1 MNIPET
7 MKFLRAAG
15 KRITPE
21 RKLLLRIISENA
33 HLDASEIYQLAKRE
47 DSKISLSTVYRTVRL
62 LEELGLVE
70 ARELGEDHYHYEVR
84 LEDHYH
90 LICLDCGKVVEI
102 PPVDAVRKLGAERG
116 FEIVE
121 VKLELLGYCP
131 ACQKKRARKKKGSP
145 SQVPTERPQL
155 PGPIARMIDL
165 RKVSL
170 IAHPERVSRAL
181 EQLKINDLLEILSYS
196 KNRIEVASKMLAT
209 IPNAELVAMWTDGLS
224 CHAVLRKQS
233 RL

>member
-47 DSKISLSTVYRTVRL
+47 NPKISLSTVYRTVRL

-70 ARELGEDHYHYEVR
+70 ASELGEDHYHYEVR
-84 LEDHYH
+84 LEEHYH

-116 FEIVE
+116 FEVVG
-121 VKLELLGYCP
+121 VKLELLGYCA
-131 ACQKKRARKKKGSP
+131 ACQKKRARKKKGTS
-145 SQVPTERPQL
+145 SEIPTERPQL
-155 PGPIARMIDL
+155 PGPIAQTIDL
-165 RKVSL
+165 REVSL
-170 IAHPERVSRAL
+170 ITHPERVSRAL
-181 EQLKINDLLEILSYS
+181 KQLKTNDFLEILSS
-196 KNRIEVASKMLAT
+196 PKNRLKVAAKMLTA
-209 IPNAELVAMWTDGLS
+209 IPNAELVTMWMDGPS

>member
-47 DSKISLSTVYRTVRL
+47 NTKISLSTVYRTVRI

-70 ARELGEDHYHYEVR
+70 ASELGEDHYHYEVR
-84 LEDHYH
+84 LSEHYH
-90 LICLDCGKVVEI
+90 LICLGCGKVVEI
-102 PPVDAVRKLGAERG
+102 PPVDAVRKLGEERG
-116 FEIVE
+116 FEIVG

-131 ACQKKRARKKKGSP
+131 ACRKKRAAKTKGSHGQEATKR
-145 SQVPTERPQL
+145 SQLLGRITRT
-155 PGPIARMIDL
+155 IDL
-165 RKVSL
+165 CDVPL
-170 IAHPERVSRAL
+170 IQHPERVSLAL
-181 EQLKINDLLEILSYS
+181 EQLEEKDLLQILSS
-196 KNRIEVASKMLAT
+196 TPRCLDTASKMLRAT
-209 IPNAELVAMWTDGLS
+209 PNAELVTMWTDGSS
-224 CHAVLRKQS
+224 CHAVLRKQGRS
-233 RL
+233 

>member
-33 HLDASEIYQLAKRE
+33 HLDASEIYQLAKKE

-70 ARELGEDHYHYEVR
+70 ASELGEDHYHYEVR
-84 LEDHYH
+84 LEEHYH

-102 PPVDAVRKLGAERG
+102 PPVDAVRKLGEERG
-116 FEIVE
+116 FEIAG
-121 VKLELLGYCP
+121 VKLELLGYCA
-131 ACQKKRARKKKGSP
+131 ACQKKRARKKKGTS
-145 SQVPTERPQL
+145 SQIPTERPQL
-155 PGPIARMIDL
+155 PGPIARTIDL
-165 RKVSL
+165 REVSL
-170 IAHPERVSRAL
+170 IAHPERVSRIL
-181 EQLKINDLLEILSYS
+181 EQLKENDLLQILSS
-196 KNRIEVASKMLAT
+196 TPRCLNTAAKMLTA
-209 IPNAELVAMWTDGLS
+209 IPNTELVTMWTDGLS
-224 CHAVLRKQS
+224 CHAVLRKQG

>member
-21 RKLLLRIISENA
+21 RKLLLHIISKNA

-47 DSKISLSTVYRTVRL
+47 DPKISLSTVYRTVSL

-70 ARELGEDHYHYEVR
+70 ASELGEDHYHYEVR
-84 LEDHYH
+84 LEEHYH

-116 FEIVE
+116 FEVVG
-121 VKLELLGYCP
+121 VKLELLGYCA
-131 ACQKKRARKKKGSP
+131 ACQKKRARKKKGSS

-155 PGPIARMIDL
+155 PGPIARTIDL
-165 RKVSL
+165 REVPL
-170 IAHPERVSRAL
+170 IEHPERVSRT
-181 EQLKINDLLEILSYS
+181 LKRLKVNGLLEIVSSAPRCL
-196 KNRIEVASKMLAT
+196 KTAEKMLEE
-209 IPNAELVAMWTDGLS
+209 IPNAKLITLWTDGPS
-224 CHAVLRKQS
+224 CHAVLRKRGRS
-233 RL
+233 